1 MANAVLNAR
10 IPVADERDVGLRQE
24 AVNLL
29 KRIVL
34 VGGLLVLT
42 LLVMTQRHSILAA
55 IDHPIDKIQVSGA
68 FEYLEEGRVNKLL
81 GSLVGQGFFSVD
93 LEMIKAEVEA
103 LPWVA
108 SATVSRVWPGQISLF
123 VTEQE
128 AVGVWNGLSLINPLG
143 VTFSPEEIPANLR
156 GLPSLIGSE
165 NFNASKR
172 TAMFEMFQMLQA
184 KLTQSQLSLV
194 SLELNA
200 RNAWEMT
207 LSNGVGVAL
216 GSMDA
221 GSTEGYDKLNAKV
234 ERVASVFKQKSG
246 VDVSKIKRI
255 DARYPNGVAI
265 KWHRE
270 NRLIASKQR

>member
-246 VDVSKIKRI
+246 VDVNKIKRI